1 MVNLNLA
8 LQDMQTLIEV
18 ESPSADLAA
27 CAKVV
32 QVANELLTQRL
43 GSAGEVITVAGRDHL
58 WWGAE
63 KPTVL
68 LLGHIDTVWPIGSLK
83 EIPFA
88 INGDKLTGPGCVDM
102 KSGVVQG
109 IHAIAQANHDGVAF
123 LLTTDEEIGSTTS
136 RALIEKAAATAKA
149 VLVLECA
156 QHEAL
161 KTARKGTSDYKI
173 IAHGLAAH
181 AGLEPEKGINA
192 GLAISEIALAVS
204 QIGNAELGTTVTPTV
219 IKAGTTTNTVPAQAE
234 LSIDVRCWSAAEQQR
249 VDQNMRAI
257 SSNLPGIR
265 IEVLGGINRPPMEAS
280 MSMEL
285 FALAKQLAP
294 AAGVIELANAEVGG
308 ASDGNFT
315 AALGIPTIDGLG
327 AVGAGSHAQTEWVS
341 VLAIEPRVKLL
352 AAMITHLLKTN

>member
-1 MVNLNLA
+1 MVNLKLA
-8 LQDMQTLIEV
+8 LEDMQTLIET
-18 ESPSADLAA
+18 ESPSENLAA
-27 CAKVV
+27 CSQVV
-32 QVANELLTQRL
+32 EVANQLLAKRL
-43 GSAGEVITVAGRDHL
+43 GSAGKVISVQGRDHL

-63 KPTVL
+63 QPKVL
-68 LLGHIDTVWPIGSLK
+68 LLGHIDTVWPIGTLA

-109 IHAIAQANHDGVAF
+109 IHALAEINSDQVAF

-136 RALIEKAAATAKA
+136 RALIEQAAASAAA

-161 KTARKGTSDYKI
+161 KTARKGTSDYKV

-192 GLAISEIALAVS
+192 GLAISEIALSVS

-219 IKAGTTTNTVPAQAE
+219 IKAGTTTNTVPAEAE
-234 LSIDVRCWSAAEQQR
+234 LSIDVRCWSASEQQR
-249 VDQNMRAI
+249 VDQAI
-257 SSNLPGIR
+257 KSVSSKLPGIK
-265 IEVLGGINRPPMEAS
+265 IEVRGGINRPPMES
-280 MSMEL
+280 KMSMGLYEI
-285 FALAKQLAP
+285 AQELAP
-294 AAGVIELANAEVGG
+294 AAGVLDLKNAEVGG

-327 AVGAGSHAQTEWVS
+327 AVGAGSHARNEWVS
-341 VLAIEPRVKLL
+341 VAAIEPRVKLL
-352 AAMITHLLKTN
+352 AAMTAHLLKSN